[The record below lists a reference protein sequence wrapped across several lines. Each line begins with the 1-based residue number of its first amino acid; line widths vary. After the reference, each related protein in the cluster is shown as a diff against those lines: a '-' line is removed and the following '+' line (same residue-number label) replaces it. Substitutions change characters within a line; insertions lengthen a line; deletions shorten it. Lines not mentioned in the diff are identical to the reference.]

1 MSSKGTI
8 ILPDWLI
15 TTPHE
20 APKAEWGIR
29 MLGDKVEDAAPNAE
43 LRTRYPE
50 DQVWEASGQVL
61 APSFV
66 DAHTHLYGVLAHGI
80 PLSKAPSGFWPFL
93 EDFWW
98 PLVENALDHSMINA
112 ATDLNCARMIQ
123 SGITSFYDCTEAPY
137 ALPGCLSSQ
146 AQVVRRRGLRGILSF
161 ESTERVSAE
170 NGLLGLEENA
180 RFIDECKQAGGL
192 VSGLMCFHTTF
203 SCSADFIKKAFS
215 MAAERGVLTHLHCSE
230 GTYEPEYCL
239 KNFGVRPMF
248 YYDRLGVAG
257 PGMLASQCVQIS
269 KEEIAL
275 MAERGIRMTHMP
287 LSNCEVGAG
296 IAPTPELVE
305 AGVTVGLGSDGY
317 ITDFYE
323 VMRGAFMMH
332 KASHLSPMVM
342 PADLVWYLATEGGA
356 KALGLEK
363 VGRLEKGWQADWQ
376 LIEPHLPTRVASF
389 NLYDQLLLYCNM
401 RDVRATCAAG
411 NVLMEDGQVIGV
423 DFEVLME
430 KTREAADRLWE
441 KASS

>member
-1 MSSKGTI
+1 MNSNGTI

-20 APKAEWGIR
+20 APKALWGIR
-29 MLGDKVEDAAPNAE
+29 MLAGKVDDVAPNAE
-43 LRTRYPE
+43 LRKRYPG
-50 DQVWEASGQVL
+50 DDVWEAKGQVL
-61 APSFV
+61 APGFV

-93 EDFWW
+93 ADFWW
-98 PLVENALDHSMINA
+98 PMVENALDSGMIDA

-146 AQVVRRRGLRGILSF
+146 AQVVRGRGLRGILSF
-161 ESTERVSAE
+161 ESTQRVSKE
-170 NGLLGLEENA
+170 NGQLGLQENA
-180 RFIDECKQAGGL
+180 GFIDECRQSGGL

-203 SCSADFIKKAFS
+203 SCSADFIKQAFA
-215 MAAERGVLTHLHCSE
+215 MAADKGVLTHLHCSE
-230 GTYEPEYCL
+230 GLFEPENAL
-239 KNFGVRPMF
+239 KNFGVRPII

-269 KEEIAL
+269 AEEIDV
-275 MAERGIRMTHMP
+275 MAKRSVRMTHMP

-296 IAPTPELVE
+296 FAPVPELVD

-317 ITDFYE
+317 VTDFYE
-323 VMRGAFMMH
+323 VMRGAFLMH
-332 KASHLSPMVM
+332 KSTHCNPQVM
-342 PADLVWYLATEGGA
+342 PAHLVWYLATEGGA
-356 KALGLEK
+356 RAVGFEK
-363 VGRLEKGWQADWQ
+363 VGRLEKGWSADWQ
-376 LIEPHLPTRVASF
+376 LVEPHLPTRITDF
-389 NLYDQLLLYCNM
+389 NLYDQLLLYCDM

-411 NVLMEDGQVIGV
+411 NVLMKDGVVQGV
-423 DFEVLME
+423 DFDSLME
-430 KTREAADRLWE
+430 KTRVEADRLWA